1 MNFIFGIIILALF
14 ILALRVLWA
23 TALQLL
29 IVLKQSTLAFQRY
42 RAQRQLSVRNR
53 LPVIMP
59 HSREN
64 VDWLAIS
71 DSVRQEIHS
80 RNRETNRELDR
91 LELQYQAKQKTIK
104 LYEADIEIAKLEREL
119 LKIKPMTV
127 AVEVEPKP
135 RRRTKKATGP
145 AMVDDKSAKTAQQV
159 FQLREA
165 LKGNANALPVNQQA
179 RH

>member
-1 MNFIFGIIILALF
+1 MNFIFGIILLAMF
-14 ILALRVLWA
+14 ILALRVIWA

-29 IVLKQSTLAFQRY
+29 SAFKNVAQTFHRY
-42 RAQRQLSVRNR
+42 RAQRLARHR

-59 HSREN
+59 SIRHEM
-64 VDWLAIS
+64 DWLTIS

-80 RNRETNRELDR
+80 RNRETNRELER
-91 LELQYQAKQKTIK
+91 LEVQYQAKQKTIK

-119 LKIKPMTV
+119 LKIKPTI
-127 AVEVEPKP
+127 ASAETEAKP
-135 RRRTKKATGP
+135 RRRSKKVGESGL
-145 AMVDDKSAKTAQQV
+145 VNDKTTKTAQQV

-165 LKGNANALPVNQQA
+165 LKGNANALTINHQA

>member
-1 MNFIFGIIILALF
+1 MNFIFGAILLAMF
-14 ILALRVLWA
+14 ILALRVIWA
-23 TALQLL
+23 TAVQLL
-29 IVLKQSTLAFQRY
+29 NALKNAVQTFHRY
-42 RAQRQLSVRNR
+42 RTQRLARNQLSV
-53 LPVIMP
+53 IMP
-59 HSREN
+59 TIRHEM
-64 VDWLAIS
+64 DWLAMS

-119 LKIKPMTV
+119 LKIKPVIV
-127 AVEVEPKP
+127 ADEAEVKP
-135 RRRTKKATGP
+135 RRRSKKATIS

-165 LKGNANALPVNQQA
+165 LKGNANGLPVNQQA

>member
-1 MNFIFGIIILALF
+1 MNFIFGVIILAMF

-29 IVLKQSTLAFQRY
+29 SALKQTAQVLHRY
-42 RAQRQLSVRNR
+42 RAQRLVRHR
-53 LPVIMP
+53 LPVIRP
-59 HSREN
+59 QIRHE
-64 VDWLAIS
+64 VDWLAMS
-71 DSVRQEIHS
+71 DSVRQEIQR
-80 RNRETNRELDR
+80 RNRETNRELER

-119 LKIKPMTV
+119 LKIKPAIVSAETE
-127 AVEVEPKP
+127 AKP
-135 RRRTKKATGP
+135 RRRSKKVGESVL
-145 AMVDDKSAKTAQQV
+145 VDKKSTKTAQQV

-165 LKGNANALPVNQQA
+165 LKGNANASSINPQA

>member
-1 MNFIFGIIILALF
+1 MNFIFGIIILAMF
-14 ILALRVLWA
+14 ILALRVILA

-29 IVLKQSTLAFQRY
+29 NALKHTAQTIHRY
-42 RAQRQLSVRNR
+42 RAQRLARHR

-59 HSREN
+59 RSREDM
-64 VDWLAIS
+64 DWLAIS

-119 LKIKPMTV
+119 LKIKPMMVTDE
-127 AVEVEPKP
+127 AEVKP
-135 RRRTKKATGP
+135 RRRSKKATVSTI
-145 AMVDDKSAKTAQQV
+145 VDDKSAKTAQQV

-165 LKGNANALPVNQQA
+165 LKGNANALPANQQA

>member
-14 ILALRVLWA
+14 ILALRVIWT

-29 IVLKQSTLAFQRY
+29 SALKHASQTFHRY
-42 RAQRQLSVRNR
+42 RAQRLARHR

-59 HSREN
+59 RSREDM
-64 VDWLAIS
+64 DWLAIS

-119 LKIKPMTV
+119 LKIKPTIV
-127 AVEVEPKP
+127 SAETEAKP
-135 RRRTKKATGP
+135 RRRSKKVGESAL
-145 AMVDDKSAKTAQQV
+145 VNDKTTKTAQQV

-165 LKGNANALPVNQQA
+165 LKGNANASPINPQA

>member
-1 MNFIFGIIILALF
+1 MNFIFGIILLAVF
-14 ILALRVLWA
+14 ILALRVIWA

-29 IVLKQSTLAFQRY
+29 SAVKHVAQTFHRY
-42 RAQRQLSVRNR
+42 RAQRLARHR

-59 HSREN
+59 SIRHE
-64 VDWLAIS
+64 VDWLAMS

-119 LKIKPMTV
+119 LKIKPVIV
-127 AVEVEPKP
+127 ADEAEVKP
-135 RRRTKKATGP
+135 RRRSKKATISV
-145 AMVDDKSAKTAQQV
+145 MVDDKSAKTAQQV

-165 LKGNANALPVNQQA
+165 LKGNANALPVNPPV

>member
-1 MNFIFGIIILALF
+1 MNFIFGIIILAMF
-14 ILALRVLWA
+14 ILALRVIWA

-29 IVLKQSTLAFQRY
+29 NAFKHASQTIHRY
-42 RAQRQLSVRNR
+42 RVQRLARHR

-59 HSREN
+59 SIRHE
-64 VDWLAIS
+64 VDWLAMS
-71 DSVRQEIHS
+71 GSVRQEIQS
-80 RNRETNRELDR
+80 RNRETNRELER

-127 AVEVEPKP
+127 AVEAEVKP
-135 RRRTKKATGP
+135 RRRSKKATISV
-145 AMVDDKSAKTAQQV
+145 MVDNKSAKTAQQV

-165 LKGNANALPVNQQA
+165 LKGNANNTLPANPQA

>member
-1 MNFIFGIIILALF
+1 MNFIFGIILLAMF
-14 ILALRVLWA
+14 ILALRVIWA

-29 IVLKQSTLAFQRY
+29 SALKQAFQTFHRY
-42 RAQRQLSVRNR
+42 RAQRLARHR

-59 HSREN
+59 SIRHEM
-64 VDWLAIS
+64 DWLTIS

-80 RNRETNRELDR
+80 RNRETNRELER
-91 LELQYQAKQKTIK
+91 LDVQYQAKQKTIK

-119 LKIKPMTV
+119 LKIKPTI
-127 AVEVEPKP
+127 ASAETEAKP
-135 RRRTKKATGP
+135 RRRSKKVGDSGL
-145 AMVDDKSAKTAQQV
+145 VNDKTTKTAQQV

-165 LKGNANALPVNQQA
+165 LKGNANALPINQQA